1 MGGGEGIVAATEF
14 TLSVNTKAKNGLVL
28 FDFEEEDKLQLLSTS
43 IHYVFGTG
51 LGLKNSTKINVQ
63 FLPGCSHHV
72 LCGGWSKVR
81 MFASSGAKG

>member
-28 FDFEEEDKLQLLSTS
+28 FDEEDKLQLLNTS
-43 IHYVFGTG
+43 IHQVFGTG

-72 LCGGWSKVR
+72 PCGGWSKVR